1 MSTIE
6 EEIDRFYRGELNP
19 EELNELAYQVG
30 EITGQDLFEG
40 QRTASGQAIESGK
53 AFARDFGGSLIGTAE
68 GVAELSDALT
78 NYIGLDNLI
87 DSGEDNELVRLA
99 RGARE
104 SLSNYITSDPVY
116 RDTFATKFGG
126 GLGSF
131 GSFLVPGGALKLAG
145 LPKLAGATTA
155 TQAIGS
161 GAGDQAQRLQAARDQ
176 GIEIDQAT
184 EDAAIGLGGIVGFSE
199 LLPVN
204 RVLSKITKSAD
215 AQFKKGV
222 VNKIKSALVTGT
234 AEAVQEAS
242 AGVLQD
248 AIEKGFYNE
257 ELTVGESLFD
267 DFTVGGAVG
276 AFADLA
282 VSSAAGLGRGRERRK
297 AEAAIRKTKQRYREN
312 LEKRASAGLVEEAEL
327 AEERVEAAGQI
338 PPLAQALQEEYE
350 SRPYQEDATT
360 PEDLTEFQKIL
371 DEEME
376 AAGLGD
382 IKANIFH
389 GLKNVV
395 KTEDGRILFGVRQ
408 RRKNEKDVKSFGR
421 NSNLVF
427 TNEIQEG
434 EGFYSDATGQI
445 FLTADTLSKDKTFE
459 EQAAEAVGTLKH
471 EQIHAMRALDLFK
484 DSEWELLSNV
494 ATKQLKK
501 GEQRTYYEWALETYK
516 KDNLGQEELIEEA
529 IAEMARDARTDKTI
543 VTGKPRTLLQR
554 IIDFFPK
561 LTNFLKG
568 SGYVS
573 FESLVRDIDSGV
585 IGKRKRGVIR
595 SDKDLVQF
603 KQRTQSQI
611 KDIIEEEQETKR
623 QADFSDPNVQE
634 EVEKDKFSRSFPSTM
649 DKLKDYPETNIL
661 ASEEEAIPFELVF
674 KDKKR
679 IKNMLHGS
687 GSDIDKFSTKYIGT
701 GEGMQANGWGLYFA
715 QLLGVAKNYRDK
727 DFKKIQAFYGK
738 TGKNRFQFEQPL
750 FAGVDS
756 YRDTV
761 RNFLDYEQK
770 PDLFNSTQE
779 DENFTY
785 ALDENAE
792 MLANEAQENGLNV
805 NAKTAKLIIRAG
817 LSKAILEGDPNFSSK
832 ELKERLEE
840 EVGRANVSLVPEGEK
855 YKNRTNEEIEEL
867 FKKRK
872 QKIKD
877 ALELYDNVEFNKF
890 GKIYKASVDAS
901 LEDDILD
908 WEKPLYEQ
916 SDALLNKILSNQDKL
931 DLRRIREL
939 QKEQTDKF
947 TGKAIIDR
955 EIIKRAPVIQKK
967 IDKIV
972 KENPVLRGNGS
983 SFYYDLSRSY
993 EEEYRKMLDEGE
1005 ITQEQFDAIDKK
1017 YADGVSSYYD
1027 KLASQ
1032 ELASKGILGHSYFD
1046 FDTNIRRR
1054 AQKRGGEPYDPET
1067 ETRNFVFYV
1076 DDIITI
1082 EDKFRKKGKKAG
1094 SEEAKQAAR
1103 TKLGEKA
1110 FRERY
1115 PDIKETVFADEE
1127 GITRR
1132 ARDITAPTIKMSP
1145 SRGAV
1150 FVRQT
1155 PAETKFWREVESS
1168 REDTRDL
1175 LDFVPEASIIDGVFA
1190 MPPTQDNILN
1200 LREYFRDLEVGRAER
1215 TPPRFSTAKNTYL
1228 DQFYDAADLPSIQ
1241 PTEVADDSDEITS
1254 FAPLTDLNT
1263 ADIQSLEPLFRD
1275 KFSRKDFSI
1284 PIQVTS
1290 LDLMPTPQE
1299 VEKMR
1304 NGTFVPE
1311 KKRTLVEA
1319 AQFLQDRWEAAT
1331 GRTMPYEYNLENIDL
1346 LSQIF
1351 FEQAVFALER
1361 DRNAIGWYD
1370 SKLKDAKKVMRLV
1383 DPRILRTRDSEALFD
1398 FVLAVTS
1405 NGQAV
1410 IDNFGI
1416 ATDIFRFH
1424 AKKGRFPETFEEFQK
1439 GGERNDAMLQAFK
1452 FHNAWQKSGQNQSIV
1467 DFLSDDYTVKE
1478 LDEFA
1483 KKFNE
1488 QLGYEAMKV
1497 PSAEGVNVAV
1507 KGSYVLGPKIGQ
1519 GFYQNLR
1526 GNYEPLTTDIW
1537 WMRFWNRAIGR
1548 PFKNALNDKDR
1559 NERRKEIKE
1568 LMQKSSGLPRKLTNE
1583 VLKGNDQ
1590 SRREIYRD
1598 PELLDSFIQ
1607 DLEARYQKFY
1617 KQYKKE
1623 KGVNHVKP
1631 ELFKKT
1637 GTYVKNMEPQLQA
1650 DPKNASE
1657 RAYIREVVEA
1667 TKERLAEAGF
1677 DITTADFQALM
1688 WYPEK
1693 QLFRKL
1699 GVIPGR
1705 GEDVD
1710 YLDAA
1715 IALAEKE
1722 GISRGEIEKA
1732 LRDTDR
1738 ERTVD
1743 DQPSARGEDGLVRE
1757 DVAGVPSRDQ
1767 EKTLTREKPL
1777 TQKIS
1782 RQASKIE
1789 KAVQENNEE
1798 IAKTPA
1804 SRVPRYTNRADPE
1817 AQYVAR
1823 NPEEGLTPD
1832 DLLKDKFSRRNEPK
1846 TSKETSDAI
1855 DKIASNA
1862 APRKTPGETYLDIT
1876 KQSRLGYF
1884 LTRLKQE
1891 AINKYARLE
1900 QYSRDPMFKDNL
1912 ADSSAIAAALFADRS
1927 MGIVASALKDG
1938 VAVYRNGMVR
1948 VEDFFFEGKKY
1959 RGLVDVMAPLYQNQY
1974 GVSLE
1979 RIAQAYAI
1987 IKRSENLKDK
1997 KTPIEG
2003 MSPEEI
2009 EKVKQE
2015 AMQYVDKDGN
2025 SIIDQWYKTWSAY
2038 NRKTVE
2044 FMQDTGLLT
2053 EELAQEWLTK
2063 SDYVPFYRQAEAE
2076 EGEIVNL
2083 GEDVPAMFKRS
2094 MTTSFK
2100 FAQLKGSEKAVN
2112 VPMLDAITRNLSM
2125 AIDAGMKNIAQQRII
2140 RDMIKV
2146 GVAKKA
2152 TDAQK
2157 KNKSQNFVVDFKV
2170 NGIDQSYV
2178 VRDPLIYES
2187 LQSISESGGLMWT
2200 AVGMPSKWL
2209 RELVTRS
2216 PDFMIANL
2224 IRDTLSAYVT
2234 SGADFTPV
2242 LDTITGFANGAER
2255 LERFGVVG
2263 GYDFA
2268 NDPDD
2273 MVKAFSKYAKERG
2286 VKLEKNL
2293 LKSGAGA
2300 VFKPFTSLW
2309 NALGKGTTLSDAATR
2324 NAVYNDVLA
2333 RTGNEAEA
2341 AFQALEVIN
2350 FSRRGRSTLA
2360 RFITTAIP
2368 FLNARMQGLDVLFR
2382 GFLGVNPA
2390 QRQLTRG
2397 EAMATALARSSLITG
2412 TTLLY
2417 WLLTSDDEEYK
2428 KATDEQRDLNWLIPT
2443 GTGIPIRIP
2452 VPFEVGLLFKTIP
2465 ERIFDRYPLAQTFG
2479 KPGATSG
2486 RELEESIARGVTST
2500 LAINPLGMQF
2510 IAPLA
2515 EAYINYDFFSGRQ
2528 IVPIYLE
2535 KQGIDGLIDRYSS
2548 TEISKI
2554 LGKALNISPIKID
2567 HVLTGYTGT
2576 LGTSAILMA
2585 DRAWKSLDPSKE
2597 LPSLSATELPIIR
2610 RFFLSKFSSDNIQ
2623 DFYRLRDEVGKLE
2636 SSLDKL
2642 VEQGR
2647 MTEFE
2652 ALSSSQLGIADY
2664 KQDFLDIN
2672 QLLAESR
2679 RNIRAIEQSEALTP
2693 EEKTMLIDSEIQDM
2707 ELNTAIVPTIKR
2719 TLNLPSRTFQ
2729 LVPLLTTDSEQKNA
2743 VQK

>member
-1 MSTIE
+1 MSVIDE
-6 EEIDRFYRGELNP
+6 QIDRFYRGELNP
-19 EELNELAYQVG
+19 EEINELAYQLG
-30 EITGQDLFEG
+30 EITGKDPFEDE
-40 QRTASGQAIESGK
+40 RTASGQAIESGK
-53 AFARDFGGSLIGTAE
+53 AFARDFAGSFATAAE

-78 NYIGLDNLI
+78 NYIGLDDLI

-184 EDAAIGLGGIVGFSE
+184 EDAAIGLGGIVGFTE

-204 RVLSKITKSAD
+204 RVLSKISKSAD

-267 DFTVGGAVG
+267 DLTVGGAVG

-282 VSSAAGLGRGRERRK
+282 VSSAAGLGKGRERRK

-312 LEKRASAGLVEEAEL
+312 LEKRASAGLEEEAEL

-427 TNEIQEG
+427 TNEIEEG

-516 KDNLGQEELIEEA
+516 KENLGQEELIEEA
-529 IAEMARDARTDKTI
+529 IAEMARDARTDKSI

-573 FESLVRDIDSGV
+573 FDSLVRDIDSGV
-585 IGKRKRGVIR
+585 IGKRKRDVIR
-595 SDKDLVQF
+595 TDKDFAQF
-603 KQRTQSQI
+603 KESNESQI
-611 KDIIEEEQETKR
+611 KNIIEEEQETKR
-623 QADFSDPNVQE
+623 QEDFYDPNVQE
-634 EVEKDKFSRSFPSTM
+634 EIAKDKFSKAFPSSTE
-649 DKLKDYPETNIL
+649 KLKDFPETNIL
-661 ASEEEAIPFELVF
+661 APDEEAIPFDIVF
-674 KDKKR
+674 KDKKSL
-679 IKNMLHGS
+679 KAYHGS
-687 GSDIDKFSTKYIGT
+687 AADFNKFMSQFMGT
-701 GEGMQANGWGLYFA
+701 GEGAQAFGYGLYFA
-715 QLLGVAKNYRDK
+715 QKFGIADFYKNKLSSGKGKILEFAGEKVMEPPFDPDSPAAYEKGLFENAMKIIGIAEAKGYDVKNLDFKDLELVLETGSKVNESLPSYTKESLKGTLDDLFQRKIEDVEDDLLNKRYDIDKDPDGIVAKQKTSTETAKKIFNDI
-727 DFKKIQAFYGK
+727 DFKP
-738 TGKNRFQFEQPL
+738 TGKLYTVELDAEFDDFL
-750 FAGVDS
+750 KF
-756 YRDTV
+756 DT
-761 RNFLDYEQK
+761 E
-770 PDLFNSTQE
+770 
-779 DENFTY
+779 
-785 ALDENAE
+785 
-792 MLANEAQENGLNV
+792 
-805 NAKTAKLIIRAG
+805 
-817 LSKAILEGDPNFSSK
+817 
-832 ELKERLEE
+832 
-840 EVGRANVSLVPEGEK
+840 
-855 YKNRTNEEIEEL
+855 
-867 FKKRK
+867 
-872 QKIKD
+872 
-877 ALELYDNVEFNKF
+877 
-890 GKIYKASVDAS
+890 
-901 LEDDILD
+901 
-908 WEKPLYEQ
+908 LYEQ
-916 SDALLNKILSNQDKL
+916 SDNLLTKILSNEDKL
-931 DLRRIREL
+931 GLRDLRKKQKELLGLKNDENRKRIEKQNEIKTIL
-939 QKEQTDKF
+939 QKH
-947 TGKAIIDR
+947 
-955 EIIKRAPVIQKK
+955 
-967 IDKIV
+967 
-972 KENPVLRGNGS
+972 PVLSIRGEE
-983 SFYYDLSRSY
+983 FYYGLASDYQS
-993 EEEYRKMLDEGE
+993 E
-1005 ITQEQFDAIDKK
+1005 IESDSKNPL
-1017 YADGVSSYYD
+1017 SYYGLMGPS
-1027 KLASQ
+1027 KELKTEAQRLASL
-1032 ELASKGILGHSYFD
+1032 ELSEKGVPGIAFLDADSRD
-1046 FDTNIRRR
+1046 PSSE
-1054 AQKRGGEPYDPET
+1054 AEPT
-1067 ETRNFVFYV
+1067 FNFVVFN
-1076 DDIITI
+1076 DNLITI
-1082 EDKFRKKGKKAG
+1082 KDKFRKKGKKAG
-1094 SEEAKQAAR
+1094 LEEAKQAAR

-1115 PDIKETVFADEE
+1115 PDIKETVFSDEE

-1132 ARDITAPTIKMSP
+1132 ARDITAPTTKMSP

-1155 PAETKFWREVESS
+1155 PAETKFWREVETNQ
-1168 REDTRDL
+1168 EDTKDL

-1254 FAPLTDLNT
+1254 FAPLTDLDT
-1263 ADIQSLEPLFRD
+1263 ADVQSLEPLFRD

-1331 GRTMPYEYNLENIDL
+1331 GRTTPYEYTSENIDL

-1361 DRNAIGWYD
+1361 DGNAIGWYD
-1370 SKLKDAKKVMRLV
+1370 SKLKAAKRIMRLV
-1383 DPRILRTRDSEALFD
+1383 DPRIMRTRDSEALFD
-1398 FVLAVTS
+1398 FVLSVTS

-1526 GNYEPLTTDIW
+1526 GNYNPLTTDIW

-1568 LMQKSSGLPRKLTNE
+1568 LMQKSSGLPRKLTND

-1607 DLEARYQKFY
+1607 DLEARYQKYY
-1617 KQYKKE
+1617 KEYKKE

-1657 RAYIREVVEA
+1657 RIYIREVVEA

-1699 GVIPGR
+1699 GVMPGR

-1738 ERTVD
+1738 EGTVD

-1777 TQKIS
+1777 TQKSS

-1832 DLLKDKFSRRNEPK
+1832 DLLKDKFSRRNEPN

-1862 APRKTPGETYLDIT
+1862 APRKTPGETYLDVT

-1948 VEDFFFEGKKY
+1948 VEDFFFEGKRYK
-1959 RGLVDVMAPLYQNQY
+1959 GLVDVMAPLYQNQY

-1979 RIAQAYAI
+1979 RLAQAYAI
-1987 IKRSENLKDK
+1987 IKRSENLTDK

-2009 EKVKQE
+2009 EKIKQE
-2015 AMQYVDKDGN
+2015 AMQYLDENGN
-2025 SIIDQWYKTWSAY
+2025 SIIEQWYKTWSAY

-2076 EGEIVNL
+2076 EGEIVDL

-2094 MTTSFK
+2094 MTTSFR
-2100 FAQLKGSEKAVN
+2100 FAELKGSEKAVN

-2140 RDMIKV
+2140 RDMIQV
-2146 GVAKKA
+2146 GVAQKA

-2242 LDTITGFANGAER
+2242 LDTITGFADGAER

-2412 TTLLY
+2412 STLLY

-2479 KPGATSG
+2479 KPGATSS

-2500 LAINPLGMQF
+2500 LAVNPLGMQF

-2548 TEISKI
+2548 TEISKL
-2554 LGKALNISPIKID
+2554 LGKALNVSPIKID

-2652 ALSSSQLGIADY
+2652 ALSSSQLGIAEY
-2664 KQDFLDIN
+2664 KQDFLDVN
-2672 QLLAESR
+2672 ELLSESR
-2679 RNIRAIEQSEALTP
+2679 RNIRAIEESQALTP
-2693 EEKTMLIDSEIQDM
+2693 EEKTMLIDLEIQDM

-2729 LVPLLTTDSEQKNA
+2729 LVPLLTEEFKADSEQKNA